1 MLKINRPDAEQG
13 VLCRLEQWPGM
24 WSVFQMFPIK
34 KAAEAMD
41 SACRFIREGK

>member
-1 MLKINRPDAEQG
+1 MLKINRSDAEQS
-13 VLCRLEQWPGM
+13 VLSAVAGH
-24 WSVFQMFPIK
+24 VFQMFPIK